1 MVETSQRTIMNIS
14 QLLQQF
20 KSNPQFSTNVAYWQ
34 DQDARNCHSQSFPE
48 WMKPELIES
57 LRMHGIQNLYTHQA
71 ASIQKIIEGNNV
83 VISTGTASGKSL
95 CYQIPILNKIL
106 TDGRSTSLLFFPT
119 KALTYD
125 QLNSFYRLVQGLDS
139 LTNRNITAVYDGDT
153 PPSHRGLIRQKTQIL
168 LTNPDML
175 NIGILPHHT
184 SWAKFFENLKYIVI
198 DEIHLYRGV
207 FGSHIGNL
215 IRRINRIC
223 DFYGAKPQFIMTSAT
238 IANPVDLAQKLIEKP
253 VEEISLDGS
262 PKGKKSFII
271 YNPPLVNP
279 ELGIREGV
287 LVSSTKISSL
297 TLFHNIQTLV
307 FCGTRRF
314 VELLLREIQ
323 EINPHLADYIRG
335 YRSGYLKKER
345 REIEEGLK
353 NNSIKLAVAT
363 NALELGV
370 DIGGVDAVI
379 MAGYPGSI
387 CSLWQRVGRSGRSMH
402 SSVAVLI
409 TSMNPL
415 DQFFARNPNY
425 LLERP
430 LEQAL
435 INPDN
440 PLILLPHVK
449 SAAFELPFSEKD
461 QFGNIQWAELIEY
474 LDYLCSEGVLQKKR
488 DKYYWLSN
496 SYPSNDYSLRSTT
509 ASKVLIQFDNGKER
523 ETIGEVDYSSALWM
537 VHPGAVYL
545 QDGKSY
551 LVKNLDL
558 ENFMATLVTHN
569 IDYYTDPIVSQEIEP
584 LTVISN
590 KNMHNY
596 EIYYGEIEVNTQVTG
611 FKKVK
616 EKTRENLA
624 NEMLDLPSLNLQTT
638 GFWLVPNEKCIA
650 KMRAENKWFSDGN
663 DYGKD
668 WKRLSEIVRKRD
680 QYRCQSC
687 GRSESGTSLHV
698 HHKVPFKT
706 FTSVDRANT
715 LDNLISLCST
725 CHRLAELNIRIRSAL
740 SGLKH
745 LMYNLAPLLVLCE
758 SSDLGALA
766 ESNAKFADLNPAI
779 LIYDTIPAGI
789 GLSNSLYER
798 IDDLLEKCL
807 QLARLCQC
815 QDGCPSCV
823 GPVAEMGLGGKKETI
838 FLLELLLNGDGECLH
853 SSKD

>member
-1 MVETSQRTIMNIS
+1 MVETSQRIIMKLS
-14 QLLQQF
+14 QLLAQF
-20 KSNPQFSTNVAYWQ
+20 KSNPQFSSNVAFWQ
-34 DQDARNCHSQSFPE
+34 DQEARSCHSLSFPDC
-48 WMKPELIES
+48 MKAELVES
-57 LRMHGIQNLYTHQA
+57 LRVRGIHYLYAHQA
-71 ASIQKIIEGNNV
+71 DSIQKITDGNNV

-95 CYQIPILNKIL
+95 CYQIPILNNIL
-106 TDGRSTSLLFFPT
+106 KDGRSTSLLFFPT

-125 QLNSFYRLVQGLDS
+125 QLNSFSHIMKGLES
-139 LTNRNITAVYDGDT
+139 LPDRNIIAVYDGDT
-153 PPSHRGLIRQKTQIL
+153 PPSQRGLIRQNTQIL

-223 DFYGAKPQFIMTSAT
+223 DFYGAKPQYIMTSAT
-238 IANPVDLAQKLIEKP
+238 IANPVELAQKLIEQT
-253 VEEISLDGS
+253 VEEVSLDGS

-271 YNPPLVNP
+271 YNPPLVNSD
-279 ELGIREGV
+279 LGIREGV
-287 LVSSTKISSL
+287 LISSTKISSMAL
-297 TLFHNIQTLV
+297 IHNIQTLV
-307 FCGTRRF
+307 FCSTRRF
-314 VELLLREIQ
+314 VELLLREIK
-323 EINPHLADYIRG
+323 EINPHLAENIRG

-353 NNSIKLAVAT
+353 NGSIKLAVAT

-370 DIGGVDAVI
+370 DIGGVDAVV

-387 CSLWQRVGRSGRSMH
+387 CSLWQRIGRSGRSMNP
-402 SSVAVLI
+402 SLAILI

-425 LLERP
+425 LLGRP

-440 PLILLPHVK
+440 PLILLPHIR
-449 SAAFELPFSEKD
+449 SAAFELPFSELD
-461 QFGNIQWAELIEY
+461 NFGDIKWEELVKY

-488 DKYYWLSN
+488 NRYYWLSDT
-496 SYPSNDYSLRSTT
+496 YPSNDYSLRSTN
-509 ASKVLIQFDNGKER
+509 ASKVLIQFDMGEER

-551 LVKNLDL
+551 LVKELDL
-558 ENFMATLVTHN
+558 KNNLAILVNHN
-569 IDYYTDPIVSQEIEP
+569 GDYYTDPIVSQEIEP
-584 LTVISN
+584 LTAISN
-590 KNMHNY
+590 KKKLNY
-596 EIYYGEIEVNTQVTG
+596 EIYYGEIEVTSQVTG
-611 FKKVK
+611 FKKVQ

-663 DYGKD
+663 DYGKE
-668 WKRLSEIVRKRD
+668 WKKLSEIVRKRD
-680 QYRCQSC
+680 HNVCQSC

-698 HHKVPFKT
+698 HHKVPFKS
-706 FTSVDRANT
+706 FTSIDRANT
-715 LDNLISLCST
+715 LDNLITLCST

-740 SGLKH
+740 SGLKY
-745 LMYNLAPLLVLCE
+745 LMINLAPLLVLCE

-766 ESNAKFADLNPAI
+766 EPNAKFSDLNPAI

-807 QLARLCQC
+807 QLASLCEC

-838 FLLELLLNGDGECLH
+838 YLLDLLLNGDGECLR
-853 SSKD
+853 SSID